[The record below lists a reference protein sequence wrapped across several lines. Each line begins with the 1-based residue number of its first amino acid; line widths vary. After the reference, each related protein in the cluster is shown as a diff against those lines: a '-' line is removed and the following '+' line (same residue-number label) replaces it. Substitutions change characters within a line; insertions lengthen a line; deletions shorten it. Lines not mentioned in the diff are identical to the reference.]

1 MGFLSDIA
9 ELAKAGYSVSDV
21 KELLAMNKEPKEQP
35 KETEEAK
42 EKEVDS
48 KEKEVDSKEKE
59 VDSKEKV
66 PETETKEAHKEE
78 PEVDYKAEYEKLLKE
93 KNAADLHK
101 DLSGIDK
108 ALSNEEQIEK
118 MFKEIL

>member
-42 EKEVDS
+42 EKEVDT
-48 KEKEVDSKEKE
+48 
-59 VDSKEKV
+59 KEKV
-66 PETETKEAHKEE
+66 PETETKETHKEE

-101 DLSGIDK
+101 DLSGIEK

>member
-1 MGFLSDIA
+1 MGFLNDIA
-9 ELAKAGYSVSDV
+9 ELARAGYSVSDV
-21 KELLAMNKEPKEQP
+21 KELLAMNKEQPKEQP
-35 KETEEAK
+35 KETEETK
-42 EKEVDS
+42 EKEVDTT
-48 KEKEVDSKEKE
+48 KE
-59 VDSKEKV
+59 V

-93 KNAADLHK
+93 KNAADLRK

-108 ALSNEEQIEK
+108 ALSNEEQIKK

>member
-1 MGFLSDIA
+1 MGFLNDIA
-9 ELAKAGYSVSDV
+9 ELARAGYSVSDV
-21 KELLAMNKEPKEQP
+21 KELLAMNKEQPKEQP

-42 EKEVDS
+42 EEEVDTT
-48 KEKEVDSKEKE
+48 KE
-59 VDSKEKV
+59 V
-66 PETETKEAHKEE
+66 PETETKEVHKEE

>member
-1 MGFLSDIA
+1 MGFLNDIA
-9 ELAKAGYSVSDV
+9 ELARAGYSVSDV
-21 KELLAMNKEPKEQP
+21 KELLAMNKEQPKEQP

-42 EKEVDS
+42 EEIKEVDAT
-48 KEKEVDSKEKE
+48 KEA
-59 VDSKEKV
+59 